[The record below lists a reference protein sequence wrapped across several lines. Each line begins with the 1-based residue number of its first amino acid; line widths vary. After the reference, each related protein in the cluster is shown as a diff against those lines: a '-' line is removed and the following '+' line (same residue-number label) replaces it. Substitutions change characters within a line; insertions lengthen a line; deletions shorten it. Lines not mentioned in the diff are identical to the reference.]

1 MAKKTYKIRVKFV
14 FPGSVDVRAHDRKE
28 AEAVAEKMAAR
39 LSNVNPLHDD
49 IVDWDVNIKASAV
62 IKRNEEEGGES

>member
-14 FPGSVDVRAHDRKE
+14 FSGSVDVRAHDRKE

-39 LSNVNPLHDD
+39 LSDVNPLHDD
-49 IVDWDVNIKASAV
+49 IVDWDVNIKTSAV
-62 IKRNEEEGGES
+62 IKRNEEGGGES